1 MISIIIVIIIII
13 IIIII
18 ITKRKQL
25 PFHEYQKSDQKSK
38 KDYKSLDLEQ
48 RFKRVLT

>member
-13 IIIII
+13 ITL
-18 ITKRKQL
+18 TKSKQL